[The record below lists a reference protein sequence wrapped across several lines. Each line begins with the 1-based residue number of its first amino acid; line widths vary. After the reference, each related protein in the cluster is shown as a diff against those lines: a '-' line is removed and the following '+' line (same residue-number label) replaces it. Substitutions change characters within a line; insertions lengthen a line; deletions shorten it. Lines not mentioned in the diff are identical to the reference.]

1 MELSS
6 SANLQLNNSAG
17 FKRVCRLEDELCCPF
32 PNLPAGVLEMRVKEG
47 SKIRN
52 LMGFSMARMQDGAA
66 LRQVV
71 FSGSGRAVTKTITC
85 AEIMKRKMPGLHQI
99 SKLQYRG
106 LREVWESQD
115 RGDAQMTVHRT
126 LPSISIL
133 LSKDPLDPL
142 EPGYQPPEDHQ
153 DLPLKQ
159 DPLEPGYQSLNDTK
173 DLLEH
178 GYQPLKGPKHLLD
191 PRLQVIKD
199 PENLLEPKKTGSA
212 GARVPGIKDTNDLLE
227 PGYQLIKGPKYLLEH
242 RYQPL
247 KDSKDSLE
255 PRFQVLK
262 DPKNLLEP
270 RFQPLK
276 DSKGLLVPGYQQL
289 KDPKDLLEPK
299 FQIIK
304 DPKDQLEHRYQL
316 IKDPKD
322 LLVPGYQ
329 PLKDPK
335 DPLEP
340 RYQLIKDPKH
350 LLEPGYQRPQ
360 MVEKKRSGE
369 PSADCLL
376 EPQVK
381 RVCV

>member
-1 MELSS
+1 MELSG

-32 PNLPAGVLEMRVKEG
+32 PNLTAGVLEMRVKEG

-115 RGDAQMTVHRT
+115 RGDAQVTVHRT

-153 DLPLKQ
+153 DLLEPGNQSLKQ
-159 DPLEPGYQSLNDTK
+159 DLLEPGYQPLKDTK
-173 DLLEH
+173 DLLEP
-178 GYQPLKGPKHLLD
+178 GYQPLKSPKHLLD
-191 PRLQVIKD
+191 PRFQVIKD
-199 PENLLEPKKTGSA
+199 PKNLLEPGSQPPKNQD
-212 GARVPGIKDTNDLLE
+212 GLD
-227 PGYQLIKGPKYLLEH
+227 PGYQLI
-242 RYQPL
+242 
-247 KDSKDSLE
+247 
-255 PRFQVLK
+255 K

-270 RFQPLK
+270 RYQPLK
-276 DSKGLLVPGYQQL
+276 DTKDSLEPRFQLIKDPKNLLEPRYQPIKDTKDLMDSRYQLL
-289 KDPKDLLEPK
+289 KDPKDPLEA
-299 FQIIK
+299 
-304 DPKDQLEHRYQL
+304 RYQL
-316 IKDPKD
+316 IKDPK
-322 LLVPGYQ
+322 Q
-329 PLKDPK
+329 
-335 DPLEP
+335 
-340 RYQLIKDPKH
+340 R
-350 LLEPGYQRPQ
+350 LEPGYQHPL
-360 MVEKKRSGE
+360 KRSGE